1 MKGKSKEDKRIF
13 MRKLKLMMMKIKG
26 FLYMIIYQMRTSKLS
41 QVKMPIIQ
49 LGLFLD
55 FELLLD

>member
-1 MKGKSKEDKRIF
+1 

-26 FLYMIIYQMRTSKLS
+26 FLYMIIYQMKTLKLS

-49 LGLFLD
+49 LELFLD
-55 FELLLD
+55 SELLLD